1 MSHNFLPLEMTAAKG
16 ATSVQVASRVTWA
29 VAEEI
34 VITPTDYGADP
45 CSAAL
50 DPCLALRARCLCD
63 DADGRRPT
71 YCVTMR
77 NCALCARVSPYLCC
91 VITDMHAAEVR
102 IIIAVSFTDTGK
114 SIIHFAEPLQ
124 HSHYSGLETHGVR
137 SIEMR
142 SRVGL
147 LTRNIIIKGEGQGE
161 TQTYHSWNVQNPS
174 ASATARCGNG
184 YCEVGENSL
193 TCEDC
198 VGPAYEFGASILV
211 GGYEEEYTA
220 CDAYLQCSS
229 GYRRQF
235 AGNMQLDNVEMRYFG
250 QNNLRA
256 GLELVNLRDKGANV
270 SVTNVAMNRGYFR
283 AIDIQNSD
291 GAKID
296 GNLMFR
302 SHLPALRVM
311 GGRGNVIANNL
322 ATVGIFWNTHR
333 GAIQVRACAL
343 VISGLFY

>member
-1 MSHNFLPLEMTAAKG
+1 VAAF
-16 ATSVQVASRVTWA
+16 
-29 VAEEI
+29 
-34 VITPTDYGADP
+34 
-45 CSAAL
+45 
-50 DPCLALRARCLCD
+50 RAPFYFINLWLISDRQ
-63 DADGRRPT
+63 
-71 YCVTMR
+71 R
-77 NCALCARVSPYLCC
+77 NCTYLYYLCLPIC
-91 VITDMHAAEVR
+91 VAVITDMHAAEVR
-102 IIIAVSFTDTGK
+102 VITAVSFTDTGK
-114 SIIHFAEPLQ
+114 SIIHFTEPLQ
-124 HSHYSGLETHGVR
+124 DSHYSGLETHGAR

-142 SRVGL
+142 SHVGL

-161 TQTYHSWNVQNPS
+161 EQTYHSWNVQTSS

-184 YCEVGENSL
+184 ICEVGENSL

-211 GGYEEEYTA
+211 GGYEEE
-220 CDAYLQCSS
+220 DAR

-270 SVTNVAMNRGYFR
+270 RVTNVAMNRGYFR
-283 AIDIQNSD
+283 AIDIRNSN

-302 SHLPALRVM
+302 AHLPALCVM

-343 VISGLFY
+343 VSSGLFYLY

>member
-1 MSHNFLPLEMTAAKG
+1 M
-16 ATSVQVASRVTWA
+16 
-29 VAEEI
+29 
-34 VITPTDYGADP
+34 
-45 CSAAL
+45 
-50 DPCLALRARCLCD
+50 CLAI
-63 DADGRRPT
+63 
-71 YCVTMR
+71 CV
-77 NCALCARVSPYLCC
+77 A

-102 IIIAVSFTDTGK
+102 IITAVSFTNTGK

-124 HSHYSGLETHGVR
+124 HSHYSGLETHGAR

-142 SRVGL
+142 SHVGL

-161 TQTYHSWNVQNPS
+161 EQTYHAWNAQTSS

-184 YCEVGENSL
+184 ICEVGENSL

-211 GGYEEEYTA
+211 GRYEAE
-220 CDAYLQCSS
+220 DASAS
-229 GYRRQF
+229 GYRREF

-283 AIDIQNSD
+283 AIDVQNSD
-291 GAKID
+291 SAKID

-343 VISGLFY
+343 VSSVGPSDNGRCRSRACL

>member
-1 MSHNFLPLEMTAAKG
+1 
-16 ATSVQVASRVTWA
+16 
-29 VAEEI
+29 
-34 VITPTDYGADP
+34 
-45 CSAAL
+45 
-50 DPCLALRARCLCD
+50 
-63 DADGRRPT
+63 
-71 YCVTMR
+71 MR
-77 NCALCARVSPYLCC
+77 DCALCARVSPYLCC

-124 HSHYSGLETHGVR
+124 HSHYSGLETHGAR

-142 SRVGL
+142 SQVGL
-147 LTRNIIIKGEGQGE
+147 LTRNIVIKGEGQGE
-161 TQTYHSWNVQNPS
+161 EQTYHAWNAQTSS
-174 ASATARCGNG
+174 ASATALCGNG
-184 YCEVGENSL
+184 ICEVGENSL
-193 TCEDC
+193 TCGDC

-211 GGYEEEYTA
+211 GRYEEE
-220 CDAYLQCSS
+220 DAS
-229 GYRRQF
+229 GRRQF

-256 GLELVNLRDKGANV
+256 GLELVNLREKGANV
-270 SVTNVAMNRGYFR
+270 SVTNIAMNRGYFR

-302 SHLPALRVM
+302 SHLPALRVT
-311 GGRGNVIANNL
+311 GTGNVITNNL
-322 ATVGIFWNTHR
+322 ATVGIFWNSHR

-343 VISGLFY
+343 VSSGLFCLY